1 MLSEVVRGAVQ
12 LRLRVIAI
20 SKTDLVFPDS
30 DSDLETHV
38 TFELVTFVE
47 Q

>member
-1 MLSEVVRGAVQ
+1 MLSEVVQGAVQ

-30 DSDLETHV
+30 DLDLETHV
-38 TFELVTFVE
+38 TFELATFVE